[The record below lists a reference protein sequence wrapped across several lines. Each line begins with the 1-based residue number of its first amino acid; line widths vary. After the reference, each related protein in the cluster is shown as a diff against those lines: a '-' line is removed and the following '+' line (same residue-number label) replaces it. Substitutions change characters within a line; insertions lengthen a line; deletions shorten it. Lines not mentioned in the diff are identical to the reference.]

1 MSGYEQYAGRYRQKL
16 CQSLDLGTEVE
27 LALQKYPNKQWD
39 QTVPTDPLLY
49 RLYEMMSV
57 YGPTIKEIVHE
68 KCGDGIV
75 SAIDFAMN
83 IEKNL
88 ILKVIAL

>member
-1 MSGYEQYAGRYRQKL
+1 
-16 CQSLDLGTEVE
+16 
-27 LALQKYPNKQWD
+27 
-39 QTVPTDPLLY
+39 
-49 RLYEMMSV
+49 MMSV

-83 IEKNL
+83 IEKKPDPKGDR
-88 ILKVIAL
+88 IVITLDGKFLPYKSLYSCWKMHCINSAPDF